1 MTGSLLVDILR
12 VARIRGATLVLRW
25 QSRWLNLR
33 TKYCEWQTARINKR
47 IARIENRT
55 PWHDMTEAW
64 IRILFGIVLICA
76 VNGIVLG
83 EFFVVY
89 FRWVWGK

>member
-1 MTGSLLVDILR
+1 MTGSTLVDILR
-12 VARIRGATLVLRW
+12 VVRIRGATLVLRW

-47 IARIENRT
+47 IAKIENKT
-55 PWHDMTEAW
+55 PWQDMTEAW
-64 IRILFGIVLICA
+64 VRILFGIFLV
-76 VNGIVLG
+76 IVVGGYVFG

-89 FRWVWGK
+89 FRWVLGK